1 MDSSSLSSME
11 FPSLKPYNLK
21 NPTTTL
27 IQSWVSSPKPN
38 TLTFVSSNPPFTT
51 KFQSFLL
58 HCSTK
63 PDTNTNNDTHN
74 KKNNEPNS
82 LSNKSHKESQPQE
95 KNELFSSSSHSSQ
108 SSNSSTSLSSRGLV
122 FDLGFSNS
130 WDSEDIG
137 SPVVKR
143 FQSDEE
149 ERWYMWYHGR
159 PKGKPSNDLI
169 GLAISSNGVH
179 WERGGG
185 PAKSGS
191 DVGFV
196 MNCGKDWWGFD
207 TRGIRP
213 SGLLIMSSYRV
224 RGSNAVYWLYYTGYS
239 SESVEVRDHSSE
251 FSFDSPIGL
260 NDENFG
266 KGKILKSLPGLAIS
280 QDGRNWA
287 RIEGQ
292 HHSGALIDVGQEKD
306 WDSLFI
312 SSPQV
317 VYHGNGDLRMYYHS
331 FDKEKGEFCIG
342 IARSRDGIKW
352 LKLGKIMG
360 GGKVGSFDEFGV
372 MNACVTRNKS
382 GGNYVMVYEGVGSN
396 GRRCIGVAI
405 SPDGL
410 MEWVRVQDEA
420 ILIPS
425 NEGCWDDKDVGSPCL
440 VYMDNEENEWRLY
453 YRGVGNGGSVGIG
466 MAVSDG
472 KDFRSFKRWT
482 GFHV

>member
-1 MDSSSLSSME
+1 MESSSSLSMAL
-11 FPSLKPYNLK
+11 PSLKPYNLK

-27 IQSWVSSPKPN
+27 IQSWPSSPKPN
-38 TLTFVSSNPPFTT
+38 SLTLVSSKPPLTT

-58 HCSTK
+58 RCSTK
-63 PDTNTNNDTHN
+63 PDTNTNSDTHS
-74 KKNNEPNS
+74 KQNNEPPNS
-82 LSNKSHKESQPQE
+82 LSKDSQPQE
-95 KNELFSSSSHSSQ
+95 KNEPFSSSSPSSE
-108 SSNSSTSLSSRGLV
+108 SSCSTTSLFSRGLV

-143 FQSDEE
+143 FLSDEE

-159 PKGKPSNDLI
+159 PKGKPSSDLI

-185 PAKSGS
+185 PARSSS

-213 SGLLIMSSYRV
+213 SELLVMSSYRV
-224 RGSNAVYWLYYTGYS
+224 KGSNAVYWLYYTGYG
-239 SESVEVRDHSSE
+239 SEAVEFCDQSLD

-260 NDENFG
+260 NGENFG

-280 QDGRNWA
+280 QDGRHWA
-287 RIEGQ
+287 RIEGE
-292 HHSGALIDVGQEKD
+292 HHSGALMDVGKDQD

-317 VYHGNGDLRMYYHS
+317 VYHGNGDIRMYYHS
-331 FDKEKGEFCIG
+331 FDKGKGEFCIG
-342 IARSRDGIKW
+342 MARSRDGIRW

-360 GGKVGSFDEFGV
+360 GGKVGCFDELGV

-382 GGNYVMVYEGVGSN
+382 GGNYVMVYEGLGGD
-396 GRRCIGVAI
+396 GRKCIGVAI

-410 MEWVRVQDEA
+410 MEWVRLQDEA
-420 ILIPS
+420 ILMPS
-425 NEGCWDDKDVGSPCL
+425 DEGCWDDKDVGSPCF

-453 YRGVGNGGSVGIG
+453 YRGVGNGARVGIG

-472 KDFRSFKRWT
+472 KDIRSFTKWT

>member
-1 MDSSSLSSME
+1 MDSSSSSLVL
-11 FPSLKPYNLK
+11 PSLKPYNLK
-21 NPTTTL
+21 NPITTL
-27 IQSWVSSPKPN
+27 IQSSWASSSKPN
-38 TLTFVSSNPPFTT
+38 TLTLVSSKPPLTT

-58 HCSTK
+58 RCSTK
-63 PDTNTNNDTHN
+63 PDTNTNSDTHSHSHS
-74 KKNNEPNS
+74 KQNNQPNS
-82 LSNKSHKESQPQE
+82 LSKQSQTQKE
-95 KNELFSSSSHSSQ
+95 NEPFSSSSASSE
-108 SSNSSTSLSSRGLV
+108 SSSTTSLFSRGLV

-143 FQSDEE
+143 FLSDEE

-159 PKGKPSNDLI
+159 PKGKPSSDLI

-185 PAKSGS
+185 PARSSS

-213 SGLLIMSSYRV
+213 SELLVMSSYRV
-224 RGSNAVYWLYYTGYS
+224 KGSNAVYWLYYTGYG
-239 SESVEVRDHSSE
+239 SESVEFCDQSLD
-251 FSFDSPIGL
+251 FSFDNPIGL
-260 NDENFG
+260 KDENFG

-280 QDGRNWA
+280 QDGRHWA
-287 RIEGQ
+287 RIEGE
-292 HHSGALIDVGQEKD
+292 HHSGALMDVGKEKD

-331 FDKEKGEFCIG
+331 FDKEKGEFCVG
-342 IARSRDGIKW
+342 VARSRDGIRW

-360 GGKVGSFDEFGV
+360 GGKVGSFDELGV

-382 GGNYVMVYEGVGSN
+382 GGNYVMVYEGLGVD
-396 GRRCIGVAI
+396 GRKCIGVAI

-420 ILIPS
+420 ILMPS
-425 NEGCWDDKDVGSPCL
+425 DEGCWDDKDVGSPCL

-453 YRGVGNGGSVGIG
+453 YRGVGNGGRVGIG

-472 KDFRSFKRWT
+472 KGFRSFRRWT